1 MRFPLAM
8 FAIVPTYTDGS
19 ESHVASKLEDMLCRD
34 EIRPTLTIAMD
45 TMVVVTIVSGGI
57 AEDAV
62 AKGDSISIDGCKES
76 KCSHEEFKD

>member
-1 MRFPLAM
+1 MRFPLAT

-34 EIRPTLTIAMD
+34 EIRPTLTIAVD
-45 TMVVVTIVSGGI
+45 TMVVVTIVSGGV

-62 AKGDSISIDGCKES
+62 AKSDSISIDGCKES
-76 KCSHEEFKD
+76 KCSHEEFKN